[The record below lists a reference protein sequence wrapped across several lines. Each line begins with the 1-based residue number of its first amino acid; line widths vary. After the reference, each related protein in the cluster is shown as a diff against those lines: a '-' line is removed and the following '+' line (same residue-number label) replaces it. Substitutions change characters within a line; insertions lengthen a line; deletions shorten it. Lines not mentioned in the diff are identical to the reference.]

1 MSCKGTHLEL
11 MCSRQAFRSEA
22 NSAKVDV
29 CHTHTA
35 VPCLL
40 HVKPESGSNW
50 DKTLLLY
57 TLHPLQT
64 VKDNSEPQESLLET

>member
-11 MCSRQAFRSEA
+11 ICSRQAFRSEV

-29 CHTHTA
+29 CHIHTA

-40 HVKPESGSNW
+40 HVKPESGAHW
-50 DKTLLLY
+50 DRTWQIH
-57 TLHPLQT
+57 TGHPLQT
-64 VKDNSEPQESLLET
+64 VKDSEPYEPLLET